1 MSKAYS
7 INYDLKAPGGNYS
20 GLYEVIKKFGIWWH
34 YMESTWLIST
44 DETAQGVWERISPH
58 IDQNDNVLIVEVPR
72 NYSGWLPQK
81 AWDWINQNVPL

>member
-44 DETAQGVWERISPH
+44 DETARASGSES
-58 IDQNDNVLIVEVPR
+58 VPTSIR
-72 NYSGWLPQK
+72 TTTY
-81 AWDWINQNVPL
+81 